1 MLDAHVPP
9 DARHDPQR
17 APRKPSRSATRVR
30 IAAWPNR
37 WRWAATPRSDWI
49 AADPDVYA
57 SPFGSD
63 ELVLSLCSNPV
74 MHVVVTGALVEN
86 GAVMLVH
93 RRPTKRVYPDVWDL
107 PGGQVEAGESE
118 LQALARE
125 MHEELGVHIVA
136 ESASRLGVLHAGSG
150 EDAVHVGV
158 WQIGDWVGSPINRA
172 PDEHDDIAWVGI
184 SELGGLPLVH
194 GVLAAMVRSLP
205 EFECARRH
213 SDVTDCNQDD
223 RGSKADCRACA
234 GTDSS
239 SIR

>member
-1 MLDAHVPP
+1 MVDTAASNDALHHR
-9 DARHDPQR
+9 DDR
-17 APRKPSRSATRVR
+17 ATRG
-30 IAAWPNR
+30 
-37 WRWAATPRSDWI
+37 RSGRL
-49 AADPDVYA
+49 DV
-57 SPFGSD
+57 PFGWS

-86 GAVMLVH
+86 GAVLLVH

-136 ESASRLGVLHAGSG
+136 ESASRLGVLHAGSA

-158 WQIGDWVGSPINRA
+158 WQIGDWVGSPTNRA

-194 GVLAAMVRSLP
+194 GVLAALVRCLP

-223 RGSKADCRACA
+223 RGTKADCRACA
-234 GTDSS
+234 GMDSS
-239 SIR
+239 SRWWD

>member
-1 MLDAHVPP
+1 
-9 DARHDPQR
+9 
-17 APRKPSRSATRVR
+17 
-30 IAAWPNR
+30 
-37 WRWAATPRSDWI
+37 
-49 AADPDVYA
+49 
-57 SPFGSD
+57 
-63 ELVLSLCSNPV
+63 

-86 GAVMLVH
+86 GAVLLVH
-93 RRPTKRVYPDVWDL
+93 RRPTKRAYPDVWDL

-150 EDAVHVGV
+150 EDALHVGV
-158 WQIGDWVGSPINRA
+158 WQIGDWVGSPTNRA

-205 EFECARRH
+205 EFEWARRH
-213 SDVTDCNQDD
+213 PDVTDGNQDD
-223 RGSKADCRACA
+223 RGTKADCRACA

-239 SIR
+239 SRWWDQTPTSAVGSQLLPRLGRPLPGEGDPGKDQRDAGRDRGGDGFVEDEPSEDHGDDRQEVGDH